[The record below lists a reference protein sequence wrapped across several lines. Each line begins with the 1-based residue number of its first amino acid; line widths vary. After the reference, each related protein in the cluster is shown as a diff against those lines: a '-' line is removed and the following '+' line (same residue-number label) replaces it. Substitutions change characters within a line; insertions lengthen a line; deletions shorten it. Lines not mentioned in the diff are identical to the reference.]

1 MRRALE
7 LRLELQG
14 GKHLLDGAFRP
25 IEAAVNDAAQ
35 APGLVRKLLARR
47 QVDVRDLEQRDVS
60 VAGVDVVAGCPDEPV
75 QKRGAKD
82 ALELGQRLGQDE
94 RLGVRV
100 VRLE

>member
-47 QVDVRDLEQRDVS
+47 QVDVRDLEQRDVN

-82 ALELGQRLGQDE
+82 ALGLGK
-94 RLGVRV
+94 RV
-100 VRLE
+100 GEGGGPGGGGGRA